1 MKKWGSIWIAF
12 VMMITLLSPTA
23 AYGET
28 RPSTNEDTFKAMWV
42 ATVLNLDYPSKPTT
56 DENQLKAEALEAIQ
70 YAKETGLNAII
81 LQIRPSGD
89 AFYNSQFFPWS
100 KYLTGEQGLAP
111 ANQFDPLTF
120 WIEEAHKNGI
130 ELHAWINPFR
140 ITRKGAKEPA
150 HDFSAL
156 ADNHPAKLH
165 PDWVVKH
172 TDGGLYFNPGVPEVK
187 TYLLGSIQEIL
198 TRYDVDGIHFDDYF
212 YPGAKFD
219 DTDAFK
225 RYNPKQLSL
234 EDWRRDNVNQLV
246 KETYDLVKRYSKDVD
261 FGVSPFAVWRNKSSD
276 REGSDTKAL
285 ESYSDH
291 FADTKKWVEEGW
303 VDYIAPQIY
312 WEIGYKIA
320 DYSIVLNWWNDLV
333 KDTDVKLY
341 VGQAAYRLND
351 KNSKSA
357 WYGNDEIFR
366 QLALNRTLDVD
377 GSIYFRYKFMKANK
391 AFTNRL
397 SQYYDGVQDTSSIN
411 PGNLVVARPSKSKI
425 QTTAN
430 AYYIGGASN
439 PNEPLTINGT
449 LITDRTSHGYFG
461 YFYKLKTGNNKIT
474 IKNGSQVVEKYIV
487 KTKSTNTNSSA
498 STSGS
503 TSPTSNT
510 NTSTTATTNNN
521 ASTMKENLLAIV
533 NKPTSN
539 VYYEPST
546 ANGGAMF
553 LDSGM
558 KDTILSSYKNYYKL
572 KNGLWINKND
582 VTVLKNQVYM
592 PILNTVTHTS
602 YPSRD
607 VITVETKDA
616 PFIRLSVRDNALSV
630 RFSGVLRLP
639 DFALDTD
646 GVFENYTKQSDG
658 YLISLK
664 SDENIQ
670 GYDYKLTQ
678 KGYEITVYKQ
688 FQVKSGSKPLEGATI
703 VLDPGHGGSD
713 TGTLGLLGTQY
724 AEKDLVLSLGL
735 ALRNELEALGA
746 NVIMTRDKD
755 VAVSLQARVDISK
768 SVSPNLFVSIHADN
782 ASDTIDLSKV
792 EGFSVF
798 YRNEYSKTLAQSI
811 QTTTLEDFYR
821 KNRNI
826 KNMNFYVIRGSWSPS
841 VLIETGFMSHPS
853 EFQWLTDKTQHSQL
867 AKSWANAMV
876 DFFGG
881 YQK

>member
-28 RPSTNEDTFKAMWV
+28 KSDETDDTFKAMWV

-56 DENQLKAEALEAIQ
+56 NEQQLKSEAIEAIQ

-81 LQIRPSGD
+81 LQVRPSGD
-89 AFYNSQFFPWS
+89 AFYNSKYFPWS

-111 ANQFDPLTF
+111 DNQFDPLTF
-120 WIEEAHKNGI
+120 WVEEAHKNGI

-140 ITRKGAKEPA
+140 VTRKGAKEPA

-156 ADNHPAKLH
+156 SANHPARLH
-165 PDWVVKH
+165 NDWVVKH
-172 TDGGLYFNPGVPEVK
+172 TDGGLYFNPGVPAVR
-187 TYLLGSIQEIL
+187 TYLLESIEEIL
-198 TRYDVDGIHFDDYF
+198 VQYDVDGIHFDDYF

-219 DTDAFK
+219 DSDAYRK
-225 RYNPKQLSL
+225 YNPKNLSL

-246 KETYDLVKRYSKDVD
+246 EDTHNLVKQYSKDVA
-261 FGVSPFAVWRNKSSD
+261 FGVSPFAVWQNKSSD
-276 REGSDTKAL
+276 VQGSDTRAL

-291 FADTKKWVEEGW
+291 FADTKRWVEKEW

-320 DYSIVLNWWNDLV
+320 DYSIVLNWWKDLV
-333 KDTDVKLY
+333 EDTDVKLY
-341 VGQAAYRLND
+341 VGHAAYRLND

-366 QLALNRTLDVD
+366 QLSLNRSLDVD
-377 GSIYFRYKFMKANK
+377 GSIFFRYKFMKANRD
-391 AFTNRL
+391 FTNRL
-397 SQYYDGVQDTSSIN
+397 SAYYDGTQDTSSIN
-411 PGNLVVARPSKSKI
+411 PGHLVVARPSKSKV
-425 QTTAN
+425 QTTA
-430 AYYIGGASN
+430 ASYYIGGASN
-439 PNEPLTINGT
+439 PNEPLYINGT

-461 YFYKLKTGNNKIT
+461 YFYKLKTGNNKIVV
-474 IKNGSQVVEKYIV
+474 KNGSQVVEKFIV
-487 KTKSTNTNSSA
+487 KGKSTNSNGNSGTSSGGTTTPTTTAPGNSSNA
-498 STSGS
+498 
-503 TSPTSNT
+503 SNT
-510 NTSTTATTNNN
+510 K
-521 ASTMKENLLAIV
+521 KEMLLAIV

-546 ANGGAMF
+546 VNGGAMF

-558 KDTILSSYKNYYKL
+558 KDTVLATYKNFYKL

-582 VTVLKNQVYM
+582 VTIVKNQAFV
-592 PILNTVTHTS
+592 PILSKVTHTS

-607 VITVETKDA
+607 VITVNTKDA
-616 PFIRLSVRDNALSV
+616 PFIRMSTREDDLSLK
-630 RFSGVLRLP
+630 FSGVLRVP
-639 DFALDTD
+639 DFVVDPA
-646 GVFENYTKQSDG
+646 GVFESYIKQNDG
-658 YLISLK
+658 YVLTFK
-664 SDENIQ
+664 ENENIQ
-670 GYDYKLTQ
+670 GYDYKLTST
-678 KGYEITVYKQ
+678 GYEITVYKQ
-688 FQVKSGSKPLEGATI
+688 FQAKSGSKPLEGATI
-703 VLDPGHGGSD
+703 VVDPGHGGSD

-746 NVIMTRDKD
+746 NVVMTRDKD
-755 VAVSLQARVDISK
+755 VAVSLQERVDKSK

-798 YRNEYSKTLAQSI
+798 YRNDYSKPLAQWI
-811 QTTTLEDFYR
+811 QSTTLEDFYR

-853 EFQWLTDKTQHSQL
+853 EFQWLTDKSQHSAL